1 MNNKTKNSNS
11 VQTFWLALSTFSSIA
26 FSILSVAIL
35 SRFLSKSDYGTYR
48 QIVYIYTILV
58 VIFSAGLPSVFSFF
72 LPKFTLEEGK
82 DIVSKISKILF
93 IGGMFGSIFLL
104 ISSGVISQVLKNPEL
119 SLGLKIF
126 APIPMMLMPSLGIEG
141 IFATY
146 KKTHYFAIF
155 TVLTRLITLCF
166 ILIPVI
172 VFEGSYIHALYG
184 WNIAS
189 LLILV
194 LSIYFKGVP
203 FRGVIATR
211 SNLKLNEIFRY
222 SLPLLTASLWGVAIK
237 AADQFYISHYF
248 GSEVF
253 AEFANGFIEI
263 PLIIMITGS
272 AATMLLPIFSKMI
285 HEKADKSELILMW
298 NSVLNKSVMLIYPM
312 VIFFLFFAEEIVTV
326 LYSDQ
331 YIISAV
337 YFRINIFLN
346 FFNIILFSPLLFAMG
361 KTRFYSNLHMCLALS
376 SWGLGYL
383 AIIAFNSP
391 FSIAILSVSLNILKF
406 IVAFIFIS
414 RVLQV
419 KLTILIP
426 YKNIAIYVFH
436 SLFVILIVRTFMHTI
451 VPELNALINLCF
463 SGLFFLAFLL
473 ASSVPL
479 KIDYTSVL
487 KPIIANFRSK
497 M

>member
-1 MNNKTKNSNS
+1 MNNKTINSNS
-11 VQTFWLALSTFSSIA
+11 VQSFWLALSTFSSIA

-48 QIVYIYTILV
+48 QIVYVYSILV
-58 VIFSAGLPSVFSFF
+58 VIFSAGLPSVYSFF
-72 LPKFTLEEGK
+72 LPKFTLEQGRE
-82 DIVSKISKILF
+82 IVSKISKILF
-93 IGGMFGSIFLL
+93 VGGMFCSFFLVIF
-104 ISSGVISQVLKNPEL
+104 SGVIAQFLKNPEL

-126 APIPMMLMPSLGIEG
+126 APIPMMLMPTLGIDG

-146 KKTHYFAIF
+146 KKTRYIAVF
-155 TVLTRLITLCF
+155 TVFTRLITLFF

-172 VFEGSYIHALYG
+172 VFEGSYTHALYG

-189 LLILV
+189 LLVLI

-203 FRGVIATR
+203 FRDVMAAR
-211 SNLKLNEIFRY
+211 SNLTLNEIFKY

-263 PLIIMITGS
+263 PFVIMITGS

-285 HEKADKSELILMW
+285 HDKADTSELILLW
-298 NSVLNKSVMLIYPM
+298 NSVLNKSIMLIYPM
-312 VIFFLFFAEEIVTV
+312 VIFFLVFAEEIVTV

-346 FFNIILFSPLLFAMG
+346 FFNIILVSPLLLAMG
-361 KTRFYSNLHMCLALS
+361 KARFYSNLHMCLALS

-391 FSIAILSVSLNILKF
+391 FSIAILSVSLNILKM
-406 IVAFIFIS
+406 IIAFIFIS
-414 RVLQV
+414 RVLEV
-419 KLTILIP
+419 KITMLLP

-436 SLFVILIVRTFMHTI
+436 SLFVILIVRTIMDAI
-451 VPELNALINLCF
+451 VPELNPFLYLCV
-463 SGLFFLAFLL
+463 SGLFFLTSLL
-473 ASSVPL
+473 TSSVPL
-479 KIDYTSVL
+479 KIDYSSVL
-487 KPIIANFRSK
+487 KPIIANFRRK
-497 M
+497 I